1 MKKLSVL
8 CVCLWMICLL
18 PCGVR
23 AENNED
29 ILRALGKLPSTSSDP
44 GKTTSATTKVI
55 GEWRDAVGKAFD
67 NKIKI
72 VWEGN
77 KIYAITTLED
87 GESLK
92 QELFQ
97 ESKDGKTIYRVV
109 NSLQGDYFVINQLGN
124 LELYDDWGFI
134 REAKRIR

>member
-8 CVCLWMICLL
+8 WVCLWMICLL
-18 PCGVR
+18 PCIVR

-29 ILRALGKLPSTSSDP
+29 VLRALGKLPPISSDP
-44 GKTTSATTKVI
+44 GKITSATTKVI
-55 GEWRDAVGKAFD
+55 GELRDAVGKAFD